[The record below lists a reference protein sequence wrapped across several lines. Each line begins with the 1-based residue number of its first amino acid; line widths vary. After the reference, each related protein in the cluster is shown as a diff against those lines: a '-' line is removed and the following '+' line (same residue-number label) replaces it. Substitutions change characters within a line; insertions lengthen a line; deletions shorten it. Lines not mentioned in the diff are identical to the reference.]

1 MIFAYKNYKRTERAL
16 LCMSSV
22 RHFMPDKEIHCLN
35 LFDESPS
42 EYDADMPGFEKLGVI
57 VHFDK
62 NKHKCG
68 PGYGSPCNGL
78 YYTEYLNY
86 FSKLFADRE
95 KVVALDED
103 VYFTT
108 GETLKWFEKRTF
120 DLAWANWWVGVNG
133 GILGINFRSLAP
145 LFPLPE
151 IRLEIE
157 KILKAHLLDRAVNEG
172 FSVAKI
178 PTRDW
183 YNYFGDGTYT
193 NDTEEV
199 RKNLI
204 EAKVLH
210 PTTN

>member
-1 MIFAYKNYKRTERAL
+1 MIVAYKNYKRTERAL
-16 LCMSSV
+16 LGMASV
-22 RHFMPDKEIHCLN
+22 RHFMPDKEMHCLN

-42 EYDADMPGFEKLGVI
+42 EYDADMPAFEKLGVV
-57 VHFDK
+57 VHFEK
-62 NKHKCG
+62 NKWRCG

-86 FSKLFADRE
+86 FSKIFADRE

-103 VYFTT
+103 VHFTT
-108 GETLKWFEKRTF
+108 GETLRWFEERTF

-133 GILGINFRSLAP
+133 GILGINFRTLAH

-151 IRLEIE
+151 IVLEVE
-157 KILKAHLLDRAVNEG
+157 KILKANLLDKATAGG

-183 YNYFGDGTYT
+183 YNYFGDGIYS
-193 NDTEEV
+193 NDTREIRE
-199 RKNLI
+199 NLMKAGI
-204 EAKVLH
+204 
-210 PTTN
+210 PI